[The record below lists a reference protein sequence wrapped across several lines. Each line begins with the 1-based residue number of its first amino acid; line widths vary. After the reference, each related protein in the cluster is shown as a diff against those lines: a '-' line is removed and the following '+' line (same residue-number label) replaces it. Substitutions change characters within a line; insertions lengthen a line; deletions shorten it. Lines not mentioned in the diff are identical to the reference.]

1 MTMELKTWTLH
12 IACSHYEGLVEV
24 ASLLEKA
31 FTIKGANSD
40 FFSYFGYF
48 WWGPNDHLPDLKT
61 LLLGMLMCG
70 ITIHLILF
78 AVL

>member
-1 MTMELKTWTLH
+1 MTRELKTWTLH
-12 IACSHYEGLVEV
+12 VACSQYEELVEV
-24 ASLLEKA
+24 ASLPEKV

-40 FFSYFGYF
+40 FLGGYF
-48 WWGPNDHLPDLKT
+48 WWGPNNHLPDLKT

>member
-1 MTMELKTWTLH
+1 MELKTWTLH

-40 FFSYFGYF
+40 FFLRKPFHFKPLEMDRNHPLVPAHEISPGAKSEES
-48 WWGPNDHLPDLKT
+48 GPDRQ
-61 LLLGMLMCG
+61 
-70 ITIHLILF
+70 
-78 AVL
+78 

>member
-1 MTMELKTWTLH
+1 MD
-12 IACSHYEGLVEV
+12 IACSQYEKLVEV
-24 ASLLEKA
+24 ASLPEKV

-40 FFSYFGYF
+40 FLGGYF
-48 WWGPNDHLPDLKT
+48 WWGPNNHLPDLKT